1 MQVNISTR
9 HGHLSSQSQ
18 AKISDKVIK
27 LSRFHDRITAA
38 EVTVDLENEE
48 HPSVEIQV
56 TAERAGRFVASENAD
71 QLMAAV
77 DAVLHKLEQ
86 QLRKHKEKRT
96 DQKRH
101 GGKRVAAEPEG
112 ESD

>member
-1 MQVNISTR
+1 VQVNISTR

-18 AKISDKVIK
+18 QKISDKVLK
-27 LSRFHDRITAA
+27 LARFHDRLTSA

-48 HPSVEIQV
+48 HPSVEVQV
-56 TAERAGRFVASENAD
+56 TAERAGQFVARDTAE

-77 DAVLHKLEQ
+77 DAVVHKLEQ

-101 GGKRVAAEPEG
+101 GGKRVAAEPEADL
-112 ESD
+112 E